1 MGAQS
6 KMMLLFF
13 DESDTWGDPR
23 IPLYE
28 AVVRVLME
36 KGVAGATVLRGI
48 MGFGAPHEL
57 HRAGLFGV
65 SPDRPVTVICIDE
78 EPKLRGAMPAIA
90 PMIPDGLVFLVDGE
104 VLHRAGGEGGR

>member
-1 MGAQS
+1 MAAPM

-13 DESDTWGDPR
+13 DESDSWGDPR

-36 KGVAGATVLRGI
+36 RGIAGATVLRGI
-48 MGFGAPHEL
+48 MGFGAAHEL

-65 SPDRPVTVICIDE
+65 SPDRPVTVVCIDE
-78 EPKLRGAMPAIA
+78 ERKLRDAIPAIA
-90 PMIPDGLVFLVDGE
+90 PMITEGLVFLVDGE
-104 VLHRAGGEGGR
+104 VLHHAGGEVQR